1 MKRSKKLSPVVDVA
15 VRAAETAL
23 LKVGEANAVWQQ
35 DKQQLD
41 DLYRYKG
48 EYLAKFR
55 QGDSLM
61 ISAQK
66 MLELRAFLVQLDQ
79 AIASQQQQ
87 VENSYKRVQYQ
98 QQLWLQART
107 KEQAMQ
113 TLVGRYKAEESLLEV
128 RQEQLDNDEHNTSQ
142 WVRKPRKN

>member
-1 MKRSKKLSPVVDVA
+1 MKRSKKLSPVVDIA
-15 VRAAETAL
+15 VKATEMAL
-23 LKVGEANAVWQQ
+23 LKVGEANSAWQL
-35 DKQQLD
+35 DKNQLD
-41 DLYRYKG
+41 DLIRYKG
-48 EYLAKFR
+48 EYLQKFR

-79 AIASQQQQ
+79 AIAVQQEQ

-98 QQLWLQART
+98 QTLWLQART

-113 TLVGRYKAEESLLEV
+113 TLVGRYKAEESQQEV

-142 WVRKPRKN
+142 WVRKPRKD

>member
-1 MKRSKKLSPVVDVA
+1 MKRSKKLSPVVDIA
-15 VRAAETAL
+15 VKATETAL
-23 LKVGEANAVWQQ
+23 LKVGEANSAWQL
-35 DKQQLD
+35 DKNQLD
-41 DLYRYKG
+41 DLIRYKG
-48 EYLAKFR
+48 EYLLKFR

-79 AIASQQQQ
+79 AIAVQQQQ

-98 QQLWLQART
+98 QTLWLQART

-113 TLVGRYKAEESLLEV
+113 TLVGRYKAEESQQEV

-142 WVRKPRKN
+142 WVRKPRKD

>member
-1 MKRSKKLSPVVDVA
+1 MKRSKKLSPVVNVA
-15 VRAAETAL
+15 QKAAETAL
-23 LKVGEANAVWQQ
+23 MQLGEVNTVWQK

-41 DLYRYKG
+41 DLNQYKQ
-48 EYLAKFR
+48 EYLARFR

-79 AIASQQQQ
+79 AIAVQQQQ

-98 QQLWLQART
+98 KTLWMQART

-113 TLVGRYKAEESLLEV
+113 TLVGRYKAEELQQEV
-128 RQEQLDNDEHNTSQ
+128 KQEQLDNDEHNTSQ
-142 WVRKPRKN
+142 WVRKPRKD

>member
-1 MKRSKKLSPVVDVA
+1 M
-15 VRAAETAL
+15 
-23 LKVGEANAVWQQ
+23 GEANSAWQL
-35 DKQQLD
+35 DKNQLD

-55 QGDSLM
+55 QGDNLTVS
-61 ISAQK
+61 SQK

-79 AIASQQQQ
+79 AISGQQLQ
-87 VENSYKRVQYQ
+87 VENSYKKVQYQ
-98 QQLWLQART
+98 QTLWLQART

-113 TLVGRYKAEESLLEV
+113 TLVGRYKAEESQQEV

-142 WVRKPRKN
+142 WVRKSRKD

>member
-1 MKRSKKLSPVVDVA
+1 MKRSKKLSPVVEIA
-15 VRAAETAL
+15 VKAAEAAL
-23 LKVGEANAVWQQ
+23 MKVGEANAEWQQ

-41 DLYRYKG
+41 DLHQYKG

-55 QGDSLM
+55 RGDSLM

-79 AIASQQQQ
+79 AIAVQQEQ

-98 QQLWLQART
+98 QGLWLQART

-113 TLVGRYKAEESLLEV
+113 TLVGRYKAEESLQEV

-142 WVRKPRKN
+142 WVRKPRKG

>member
-142 WVRKPRKN
+142 WVRKPRKD

>member
-1 MKRSKKLSPVVDVA
+1 MKRSKKLSPVVEVA
-15 VRAAETAL
+15 VKAAEAAL
-23 LKVGEANAVWQQ
+23 MKVGEANAEWQQ

-41 DLYRYKG
+41 DLHQYKG

-79 AIASQQQQ
+79 AIAVQQEQ

-98 QQLWLQART
+98 QGLWLQART

-142 WVRKPRKN
+142 WVRKPRKD

>member
-1 MKRSKKLSPVVDVA
+1 MKRSKRLSPVVDIAAKEAEIALMHVA
-15 VRAAETAL
+15 
-23 LKVGEANAVWQQ
+23 EANSLWQK

-41 DLYRYKG
+41 DLHRYKG

-55 QGDSLM
+55 QGDSLQ
-61 ISAQK
+61 ISSQK

-79 AIASQQQQ
+79 AIAAQQQQ
-87 VENSYKRVQYQ
+87 VDNSYKKVQYQ
-98 QQLWLQART
+98 QTLWLQART

-113 TLVGRYKAEESLLEV
+113 TLVGRYKAEESQQEV

-142 WVRKPRKN
+142 WVRKPRKD

>member
-1 MKRSKKLSPVVDVA
+1 MKRSKRLGPVVDIA
-15 VRAAETAL
+15 VKAAEVEL
-23 LKVGEANAVWQQ
+23 LKMAEVNAVWQQ

-41 DLYRYKG
+41 DLHQYKG

-79 AIASQQQQ
+79 AISVQQQQ
-87 VENSYKRVQYQ
+87 VENSYKKVQYQ
-98 QQLWLQART
+98 KTQWLQART

-113 TLVGRYKAEESLLEV
+113 TLVGRYKAEESHQEV

-142 WVRKPRKN
+142 WVRKPRKD

>member
-1 MKRSKKLSPVVDVA
+1 MKRSKKLSPVVEVA
-15 VRAAETAL
+15 VKAAERAL
-23 LKVGEANAVWQQ
+23 LKVGEENTVWQQ

-79 AIASQQQQ
+79 AIAAQQQQ

-98 QQLWLQART
+98 QTLWLQART

-113 TLVGRYKAEESLLEV
+113 TLVGRYKAEESQQEV

-142 WVRKPRKN
+142 WVRKPRKD